1 MKHKN
6 LESMVLKIMQRY
18 EATRSDD
25 FVLIYTVYREME
37 INAEIIFN
45 IPFTDSFSDMML
57 NHKKYGFPS
66 FESVTRTRRKIFET
80 HPELKPKK
88 SLKKEKKQ
96 KKNIRS
102 ILNHE
107 KRH

>member
-1 MKHKN
+1 MKLKN

-25 FVLIYTVYREME
+25 FVLIYAVYREIAIHKE
-37 INAEIIFN
+37 ICFN
-45 IPFTDSFSDMML
+45 MPLTDSFCDMMM

-80 HPELKPKK
+80 HPELKPTKITKERKK
-88 SLKKEKKQ
+88 AEEEYKEYSK
-96 KKNIRS
+96 S
-102 ILNHE
+102 
-107 KRH
+107 

>member
-1 MKHKN
+1 MKLKN
-6 LESMVLKIMQRY
+6 LESMVLKILQRY

-25 FVLIYTVYREME
+25 FVLIYAVYREIAIHME
-37 INAEIIFN
+37 ICFN
-45 IPFTDSFSDMML
+45 MPLTDSFCDMMM

-88 SLKKEKKQ
+88 ITKERKKAEEEYKEYSK
-96 KKNIRS
+96 S
-102 ILNHE
+102 
-107 KRH
+107 

>member
-1 MKHKN
+1 MKLKN
-6 LESMVLKIMQRY
+6 LESMVLKILQKY

-25 FVLIYTVYREME
+25 FVLIYAVYREIAIHKE
-37 INAEIIFN
+37 ICFN
-45 IPFTDSFSDMML
+45 MPLTDSFCDMMM

-88 SLKKEKKQ
+88 ITKERKKAEEEYKEYSK
-96 KKNIRS
+96 S
-102 ILNHE
+102 
-107 KRH
+107 

>member
-1 MKHKN
+1 MKLKN

-25 FVLIYTVYREME
+25 FVLIYVVYREIAIHKE
-37 INAEIIFN
+37 ICFN
-45 IPFTDSFSDMML
+45 MPLTDSFCDMMM

-80 HPELKPKK
+80 YPELKPKK
-88 SLKKEKKQ
+88 ITKERKKAEEEYKEYSK
-96 KKNIRS
+96 S
-102 ILNHE
+102 
-107 KRH
+107 

>member
-1 MKHKN
+1 MKLKN

-25 FVLIYTVYREME
+25 FVLIYVVYREIAIHKE
-37 INAEIIFN
+37 ICFN
-45 IPFTDSFSDMML
+45 MPLTDSFCDMMM

-66 FESVTRTRRKIFET
+66 FESITRTRRKIFET

-88 SLKKEKKQ
+88 ITKERKKAEEEYKEYSK
-96 KKNIRS
+96 S
-102 ILNHE
+102 
-107 KRH
+107 

>member
-1 MKHKN
+1 MKLKN

-18 EATRSDD
+18 EETRSDD
-25 FVLIYTVYREME
+25 FVLIYVVYREIAFSKE
-37 INAEIIFN
+37 IVFN
-45 IPFTDSFSDMML
+45 IQITDSFSDMML

-88 SLKKEKKQ
+88 ITKERKKAEEEYKEYS
-96 KKNIRS
+96 RS
-102 ILNHE
+102 
-107 KRH
+107 

>member
-6 LESMVLKIMQRY
+6 LESMVLKTMQRY

-25 FVLIYTVYREME
+25 FVLIYVVYRENAIHKE
-37 INAEIIFN
+37 ICFN
-45 IPFTDSFSDMML
+45 MPLTDSFCNMMM

-88 SLKKEKKQ
+88 ITKERKKAEEEYKEYSK
-96 KKNIRS
+96 S
-102 ILNHE
+102 
-107 KRH
+107 

>member
-1 MKHKN
+1 MKLKN
-6 LESMVLKIMQRY
+6 LESMVLKILQKY

-25 FVLIYTVYREME
+25 FVLIYAVYREIAVHKE
-37 INAEIIFN
+37 ICFN
-45 IPFTDSFSDMML
+45 MPLTDSFCDMMM

-88 SLKKEKKQ
+88 ITKERKKAEEEYKEYSK
-96 KKNIRS
+96 S
-102 ILNHE
+102 
-107 KRH
+107 

>member
-1 MKHKN
+1 MKLKN

-25 FVLIYTVYREME
+25 FVLIYAVYREIAIHNE
-37 INAEIIFN
+37 ICFN
-45 IPFTDSFSDMML
+45 MPLTDSFCDMMM

-66 FESVTRTRRKIFET
+66 FESVTRARRKIFET

-88 SLKKEKKQ
+88 ITKERKKAEEEYKEYSK
-96 KKNIRS
+96 S
-102 ILNHE
+102 
-107 KRH
+107 

>member
-1 MKHKN
+1 MKLKN
-6 LESMVLKIMQRY
+6 LESMVLEIMQRY

-25 FVLIYTVYREME
+25 FVLIYAVYREIAVSKE
-37 INAEIIFN
+37 IVFN
-45 IPFTDSFSDMML
+45 IAITDSFSDMMM

-88 SLKKEKKQ
+88 ITKERKKEEEEYKEYSK
-96 KKNIRS
+96 S
-102 ILNHE
+102 
-107 KRH
+107 

>member
-1 MKHKN
+1 MKLKN
-6 LESMVLKIMQRY
+6 LESMVLKILQRY

-25 FVLIYTVYREME
+25 FVLIYAVYREIAIHKE
-37 INAEIIFN
+37 ICFN
-45 IPFTDSFSDMML
+45 MPLTDSFCDMMM

-88 SLKKEKKQ
+88 ITKERKKAEEEYKEYSK
-96 KKNIRS
+96 S
-102 ILNHE
+102 
-107 KRH
+107 

>member
-1 MKHKN
+1 MKLKN

-25 FVLIYTVYREME
+25 FVLIYAVYREIAIQKE
-37 INAEIIFN
+37 ICFN
-45 IPFTDSFSDMML
+45 MPLTDSFCDMMM

-80 HPELKPKK
+80 YPELKPKK
-88 SLKKEKKQ
+88 ITKERKKAEEEYKEYSK
-96 KKNIRS
+96 S
-102 ILNHE
+102 
-107 KRH
+107 

>member
-1 MKHKN
+1 MKLKN

-25 FVLIYTVYREME
+25 FVLIYVVYREIAIHKE
-37 INAEIIFN
+37 ICFN
-45 IPFTDSFSDMML
+45 MPLTDSFCNMMM

-80 HPELKPKK
+80 YPELKPKK
-88 SLKKEKKQ
+88 ITKERKKAEEEYKEYSK
-96 KKNIRS
+96 S
-102 ILNHE
+102 
-107 KRH
+107 

>member
-1 MKHKN
+1 MKLKN

-25 FVLIYTVYREME
+25 FVLIYVVYREIAIHKE
-37 INAEIIFN
+37 ICFN
-45 IPFTDSFSDMML
+45 MPLTDSFCDMMM

-66 FESVTRTRRKIFET
+66 FESVARTRRKIFET

-88 SLKKEKKQ
+88 ITKERKKAEEEYKEYSK
-96 KKNIRS
+96 S
-102 ILNHE
+102 
-107 KRH
+107 

>member
-1 MKHKN
+1 MKLKN

-25 FVLIYTVYREME
+25 FVLIYVVYREIAIHKE
-37 INAEIIFN
+37 ICFN
-45 IPFTDSFSDMML
+45 MPLTDSFCDMMM

-88 SLKKEKKQ
+88 ITKERKKAEEEYKEHSK
-96 KKNIRS
+96 S
-102 ILNHE
+102 
-107 KRH
+107 

>member
-1 MKHKN
+1 MKLKN

-25 FVLIYTVYREME
+25 FVLIYAVYREIAIHKE
-37 INAEIIFN
+37 ICFN
-45 IPFTDSFSDMML
+45 MPLTDSFCDMMM

-80 HPELKPKK
+80 YPELKPKK
-88 SLKKEKKQ
+88 ITKERKKAEEEYKEYSK
-96 KKNIRS
+96 S
-102 ILNHE
+102 
-107 KRH
+107 

>member
-1 MKHKN
+1 MKLKN

-25 FVLIYTVYREME
+25 FVLIYVVYREIAIHKE
-37 INAEIIFN
+37 ICFN
-45 IPFTDSFSDMML
+45 MPLTDSFCDMMM

-80 HPELKPKK
+80 HQELKPKK
-88 SLKKEKKQ
+88 ITKERKKAEEEYKEYSK
-96 KKNIRS
+96 S
-102 ILNHE
+102 
-107 KRH
+107 